1 MILSAKQKQRH
12 RRREQTYEHQK
23 EKGGDGMNWETEV
36 DIYILVILRIY
47 TMYRQYKQVT
57 NENILYSTGN
67 STQGSVVT

>member
-1 MILSAKQKQRH
+1 
-12 RRREQTYEHQK
+12 
-23 EKGGDGMNWETEV
+23 MNWETEV